1 MTGVSYIVRGVL
13 VIGLD
18 GRDMFEKCGFKMFQ

>member
-1 MTGVSYIVRGVL
+1 MAGVSNLVRGVL
-13 VIGLD
+13 IVGLD